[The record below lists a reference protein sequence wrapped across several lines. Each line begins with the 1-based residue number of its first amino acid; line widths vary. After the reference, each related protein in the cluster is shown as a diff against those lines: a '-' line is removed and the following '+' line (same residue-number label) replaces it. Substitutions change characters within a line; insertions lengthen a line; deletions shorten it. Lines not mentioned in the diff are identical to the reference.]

1 MNAAL
6 MTEPAHWAMG
16 SDLGALAA
24 IFEKA
29 VSLAVMQRRL
39 GPALRS
45 SVLAQGGSGGWQA
58 AWLGIPGETLA
69 SELAAQLPAPGQAGP
84 LVADV
89 QLLAE
94 ATACLFGVVR
104 VAVRLRMLEK
114 AMCPRFHCDN
124 LPVRLVTTYLGPGS
138 EWLPDS
144 AVERGGLGVPDLGK
158 PDPVREPGAIRQL
171 GCGDV
176 ALLKGSGWVGNEER
190 GIVHRSPALKDGQQ
204 RLLLT
209 LDPCF

>member
-94 ATACLFGVVR
+94 ATASAEVKPRTGDAASAARSRSAMLLVCLR
-104 VAVRLRMLEK
+104 TTTSSRLS
-114 AMCPRFHCDN
+114 AMILARTSAISQPFRYC
-124 LPVRLVTTYLGPGS
+124 YLGS
-138 EWLPDS
+138 QS
-144 AVERGGLGVPDLGK
+144 GG
-158 PDPVREPGAIRQL
+158 
-171 GCGDV
+171 
-176 ALLKGSGWVGNEER
+176 
-190 GIVHRSPALKDGQQ
+190 
-204 RLLLT
+204 
-209 LDPCF
+209 

>member
-24 IFEKA
+24 IFEEV

-84 LVADV
+84 LVAIS
-89 QLLAE
+89 
-94 ATACLFGVVR
+94 TR
-104 VAVRLRMLEK
+104 PWWMPHLR
-114 AMCPRFHCDN
+114 ASSS
-124 LPVRLVTTYLGPGS
+124 GS
-138 EWLPDS
+138 S
-144 AVERGGLGVPDLGK
+144 RASSISRA
-158 PDPVREPGAIRQL
+158 RR
-171 GCGDV
+171 
-176 ALLKGSGWVGNEER
+176 R
-190 GIVHRSPALKDGQQ
+190 
-204 RLLLT
+204 
-209 LDPCF
+209 